1 MLIIDTHIWIKW
13 IIEGGKTLPPSI
25 IARLESEDRVCISA
39 VSCLEVAWLVR
50 NGRIE
55 LPMDIDQWIQNS
67 LEPAGIEC
75 LPVTCRIAQSSAE
88 LPQHH
93 KDPSDRII
101 IATAIA
107 HNSSLASLD
116 GVFPAYKE
124 ISSLLVS

>member
-1 MLIIDTHIWIKW
+1 MILLDTHIWVKW
-13 IIEGGKTLPPSI
+13 ILEGGNALPTSI
-25 IARLESEDRVCISA
+25 TTRVESEDRVCISA
-39 VSCLEVAWLVR
+39 ISCLEMAWLVR

-55 LPMDIDQWIQNS
+55 LPMPLEQWIRDS

-75 LPVTCRIAQSSAE
+75 LPVTCRIAQYSAD

-101 IATAIA
+101 IATAIV
-107 HNSSLASLD
+107 HQSLLASLD
-116 GVFPAYKE
+116 GLFPAYKE